1 MDMARLATITATVIT
16 VAAAL
21 GGLVLGIR
29 AEQRAV
35 KEETRAVEAEQR
47 AKSEERRAIEA
58 ESRAKDEEQQASER
72 DKSTYARRVDFYRD
86 MNTMIVINGSTRV
99 MDMRLVL
106 DDPDVW
112 WDLQAL
118 PPCQQFDIPTGLL
131 MSAMSAKE
139 PWVSKHLTQQDLSR
153 LRLEILDPNGK
164 VWHRDSGGF
173 VTEAEDWTQKP
184 KGVRLVSNEPWNM
197 KPEKSPFC
205 E

>member
-1 MDMARLATITATVIT
+1 MDMARLGTIAATVIT
-16 VAAAL
+16 VLAAL

-29 AEQRAV
+29 AEQRAI
-35 KEETRAVEAEQR
+35 KEEERAAQAEQR
-47 AKSEERRAIEA
+47 AKSEERRAIRDEA
-58 ESRAKDEEQQASER
+58 RARDEQQQASER

-86 MNTMIVINGSTRV
+86 MNTLTVVNGSTRI
-99 MDMRLVL
+99 MDVRLVL
-106 DDPDVW
+106 KDPEVW

-139 PWVSKHLTQQDLSR
+139 PWVRKHLTEQDLSR

-164 VWHRDSGGF
+164 VWRRDSGGL
-173 VTEAEDWTQKP
+173 VKQAEDWAQKP
-184 KGVRLVSNEPWNM
+184 KGVRLVSDEPWHM

-205 E
+205 G